1 MTVAQ
6 ADIQRMKVKW
16 NIMML
21 DTYKAHYTKP
31 KTSIRVIK
39 TLPV

>member
-16 NIMML
+16 NIML